1 MFATLKRAFN
11 LIRKP
16 RDVFVYEL
24 LQLSR
29 GKLMNVAWTQKCWTG
44 LEEEPVTESLV
55 PFFRGWL
62 LQHIATSVLAQKTA
76 KSSPYLAPVLQY

>member
-1 MFATLKRAFN
+1 
-11 LIRKP
+11 
-16 RDVFVYEL
+16 
-24 LQLSR
+24 
-29 GKLMNVAWTQKCWTG
+29 MNVAWTQKCWTG
-44 LEEEPVTESLV
+44 LEEEPVTESLE